1 MQQGKRVFTICARGS
16 QQDLTTNGW
25 NRTCSFRIAVTTLM
39 VNEYLHQADTSY
51 KHLTKLLS
59 VHTHTYTRRNTDTL
73 THKNLAFADTRDFR
87 MKLPLGF
94 WNEITLLIATPD
106 NWGKVDCMQ
115 KYVTKVLQVQKLVTL
130 TKRSKEL

>member
-39 VNEYLHQADTSY
+39 VNEYLHQTG
-51 KHLTKLLS
+51 K
-59 VHTHTYTRRNTDTL
+59 
-73 THKNLAFADTRDFR
+73 DFR